1 MDTIVLK
8 FGGSS
13 VANDEKLKLVA
24 NKIIDFY
31 NKKNNVVVVVSAQG
45 KTTDALIS
53 DASSLS
59 NNPDKREMDVLLSV
73 GEQITIAKLAIL
85 LKELGY
91 RAISLTGWQ
100 AGISTNNTNQDAIIK
115 NINTTRILK
124 ELEKKKIV
132 IVAGFQGINEDQDI
146 TTLGRG
152 GSDTTAVA
160 IAAALNSSKCLIF
173 SDVDGIY
180 TADPNKISNTKKLD
194 NVSYEEM
201 IEIASEGAKVLHNR
215 CVEIADKHNIP
226 IVAKSTFEEGEGT
239 IISNSS
245 DMEGTLVKNI
255 VKKEIS
261 RISVIG
267 HGIIANDTVYKR
279 IMEIIEKNNL
289 DILTID
295 VSRSKISIVF
305 KSIVP
310 DYIVQQ
316 LHDEIVVG

>member
-13 VANDEKLKLVA
+13 VANDERLKLVA

-53 DASSLS
+53 EASSLS

-100 AGISTNNTNQDAIIK
+100 AGITTNNTNQDAIIK
-115 NINTTRILK
+115 NIDTTRINK

-201 IEIASEGAKVLHNR
+201 IEISSEGAKVLHNR

-239 IISNSS
+239 IISNSG

-267 HGIIANDTVYKR
+267 HGIIANDVVYKK
-279 IMEIIEKNNL
+279 IMSIIEKNNL

-316 LHDEIVVG
+316 LHDEVVM

>member
-1 MDTIVLK
+1 MDTIILK

-13 VANDEKLKLVA
+13 VANDERLKLVA

-45 KTTDALIS
+45 KTTDTLINEVS
-53 DASSLS
+53 TLS

-115 NINTTRILK
+115 NIDTTRILK

-132 IVAGFQGINEDQDI
+132 IVAGFQGINEDKDI

-194 NVSYEEM
+194 TVSYEEM
-201 IEIASEGAKVLHNR
+201 IEISSEGAKVLHNR

-245 DMEGTLVKNI
+245 DIEGTFVKNI

-267 HGIIANDTVYKR
+267 HGIIANDVVYKK
-279 IMEIIEKNNL
+279 IMSIIEKNNL

-316 LHDEIVVG
+316 LHDEVVM

>member
-13 VANDEKLKLVA
+13 VANDERLKLVA

-45 KTTDALIS
+45 KTTDTLIS
-53 DASSLS
+53 EVSSLS
-59 NNPDKREMDVLLSV
+59 SNPDKREMDVLLSV

-132 IVAGFQGINEDQDI
+132 IVAGFQGINQDQDI

-160 IAAALNSSKCLIF
+160 IAAALDSSKCLIF

-201 IEIASEGAKVLHNR
+201 IEISSEGAKVLHNR

-245 DMEGTLVKNI
+245 DIEGTLVKNI

-279 IMEIIEKNNL
+279 IMNIIEKNNL

-316 LHDEIVVG
+316 LHDEIII

>member
-1 MDTIVLK
+1 MDTIILK

-13 VANDEKLKLVA
+13 VANDERLKLVA

-45 KTTDALIS
+45 KTTDTLINEVS
-53 DASSLS
+53 TLS

-115 NINTTRILK
+115 NIDTTRILK

-132 IVAGFQGINEDQDI
+132 IVAGFQGINEDKDI

-194 NVSYEEM
+194 TVSYEEM
-201 IEIASEGAKVLHNR
+201 IEISSEGAKVLHNR

-245 DMEGTLVKNI
+245 DIEGTLVKNI

-267 HGIIANDTVYKR
+267 HGIIANDVVYKK
-279 IMEIIEKNNL
+279 IMSIIEKNNL

-316 LHDEIVVG
+316 LHDEVVM